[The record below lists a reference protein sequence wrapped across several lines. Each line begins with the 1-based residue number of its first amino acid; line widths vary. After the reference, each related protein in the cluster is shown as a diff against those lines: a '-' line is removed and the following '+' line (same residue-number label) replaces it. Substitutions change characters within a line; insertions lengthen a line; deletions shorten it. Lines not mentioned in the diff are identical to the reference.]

1 MRKRDC
7 LVVAHRGGA
16 NLAPENTLAAF
27 KNALQL
33 GIQVMELDVH
43 PTRDGHLVVIHDD
56 TLERTTTGM
65 GSVQQHTLEELRQ
78 FDAGSWFDARFQKER
93 IPTLRSILQLA
104 RENQAGL
111 VIEVKHP
118 EDGPRYPHIEEQL
131 LEELREEN
139 MIERVVVI
147 SFDEETIRNL
157 DPSLK
162 RGFLFYQPTDLT
174 QLGKLDW
181 IGPYLGLV
189 DRPMVEQAHAL
200 GMKVNVWTVNEE
212 QEMRRMLDIG
222 ADAVT
227 TDSPDVCLKVGG
239 FRSRV

>member
-1 MRKRDC
+1 MSDC

-27 KNALQL
+27 RNALQM

-65 GSVQQHTLEELRQ
+65 GPVRQHTLEELQQ
-78 FDAGSWFDARFQKER
+78 FDAGSWYSSSFAGER
-93 IPTLRSILQLA
+93 IPTLRSILKLA
-104 RENQAGL
+104 RENDAGL
-111 VIEVKHP
+111 VIELKHP
-118 EDGPRYPHIEEQL
+118 CDGPRYAHIEEQL
-131 LEELREEN
+131 LKELQSEQ
-139 MIERVVVI
+139 MTERVVVI
-147 SFDEETIRNL
+147 SFDFETVTRL

-162 RGFLFYQPTDLT
+162 RGFLFYQPTDLS
-174 QLGKLDW
+174 QLGRLDW

-189 DRPMVEQAHAL
+189 DRQMVEQAHAL

-212 QEMRRMLDIG
+212 QDMRRMLEIG
-222 ADAVT
+222 VDAVT
-227 TDSPDVCLKVGG
+227 SDSPDVCLKVGG